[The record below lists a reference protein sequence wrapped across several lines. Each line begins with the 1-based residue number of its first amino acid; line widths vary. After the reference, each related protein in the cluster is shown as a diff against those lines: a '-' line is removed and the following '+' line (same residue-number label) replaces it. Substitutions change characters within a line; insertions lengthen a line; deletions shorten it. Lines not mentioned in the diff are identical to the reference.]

1 MNERLQFNI
10 TDSESVSLDG
20 PAILGTDE
28 ELIAKLEAERQDAIK
43 EYDTRLKAI
52 MAPIRFYQEKRSN

>member
-10 TDSESVSLDG
+10 PGSESVSLDG

-28 ELIAKLEAERQDAIK
+28 ELIAELEAERQDAIK
-43 EYDTRLKAI
+43 EYDTRLKDI

>member
-1 MNERLQFNI
+1 MNERLQSNI
-10 TDSESVSLDG
+10 PVSESMDLDS

-28 ELIAKLEAERQDAIK
+28 ELIAELEAERKAAIK

-52 MAPIRFYQEKRSN
+52 MAPIRFDQESRSN